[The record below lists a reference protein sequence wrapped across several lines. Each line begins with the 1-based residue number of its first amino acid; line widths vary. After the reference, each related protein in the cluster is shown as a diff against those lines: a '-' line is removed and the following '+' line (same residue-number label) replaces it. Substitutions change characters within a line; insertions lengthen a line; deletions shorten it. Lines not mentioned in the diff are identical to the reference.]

1 MNEHDFSINHNGVKS
16 MNWDAISAIAEV
28 TGTIGV
34 IISLIYLGLQ
44 IRSQTVEARITG
56 LDNAVGELN
65 NIYESLAGDEKFA
78 ALFLKA
84 LQDFDG
90 FSDVERVQFSAHL
103 SRFMRGAEAMFHRKK
118 WGRIDDEVFAGI
130 KEGLIDIVDYP
141 GVKSWWATREHWF
154 SKEFRTFLAPYIK
167 CKNAPTA
174 FVESTPC
181 VSCSSS

>member
-1 MNEHDFSINHNGVKS
+1 

-103 SRFMRGAEAMFHRKK
+103 SRFMRGAEAMFHPKK
-118 WGRIDDEVFAGI
+118 MGSNRRRSLCGNQRRTYRYLQLPRCEVVVGNSRA
-130 KEGLIDIVDYP
+130 LV
-141 GVKSWWATREHWF
+141 
-154 SKEFRTFLAPYIK
+154 
-167 CKNAPTA
+167 
-174 FVESTPC
+174 
-181 VSCSSS
+181 

>member
-1 MNEHDFSINHNGVKS
+1 

-28 TGTIGV
+28 TGTVGV
-34 IISLIYLGLQ
+34 IVSLIYLGSQ

-65 NIYESLAGDEKFA
+65 NIYESLSGNEKFA

-90 FSDVERVQFSAHL
+90 LSDVERVQFSAHM
-103 SRFMRGAEAMFHRKK
+103 SRFMRGAEAMFHRSK

-130 KEGLIDIVDYP
+130 REALIDICNYP
-141 GVKSWWATREHWF
+141 GTKSWCE
-154 SKEFRTFLAPYIK
+154 LASIGLAE
-167 CKNAPTA
+167 NSGRFWHPT
-174 FVESTPC
+174 
-181 VSCSSS
+181 